1 VSDRINDDAKDT
13 SGEST
18 GSGVTGSAILRQ
30 RGKKKR
36 VRTLKKE
43 HGDDDAAPA
52 GEGDGGVDKKAT
64 DNNTNDDDN
73 DDDNNDDDDDNNN
86 GKDKDL
92 KRSQHV
98 IEVRIEG
105 SRDEHHADDNMVVDN
120 SGGNGGGGSSGG
132 SFLQKRKKKKQQQ
145 QQLKQTASRRASKSA
160 DMSLRS
166 VAHDTTIKLDMPDF
180 DDSNSDDDDDDD
192 DDSKDEKTAK
202 DDEEEFVYR
211 AAPTDDKSFEDLLSA
226 HNSEEKIH
234 AHHRRS
240 APSSQRGVDF
250 VQLIARAIVHGK
262 DSRRDGGSS
271 ASDSESSEWH
281 DDDVA
286 EERAM
291 KERATRRSKRQRLKD
306 LRYSFSP
313 ATFARQQLAGDA
325 PDDSSEES
333 SEVHAELNHYREFL
347 SKTDAVIRKV
357 RPSDDALQIL
367 VFGRDRSFKSVTLD
381 SVIAIG
387 NALCSAERARDPI
400 PQTNDVVW
408 IDFCN
413 HTIDDVKQ
421 IRLAFG
427 LYPVT
432 VDDCAH
438 APQGVKPGDKALA
451 KRNDRERPLR
461 EKVEFFRR
469 YNVVVTGELDETVM
483 NEADEEMHDEMAIGN
498 HRVGDYALAR
508 ITIVTMAHVVLTF
521 RQLRAPSFLPLV
533 HRLMRGQHRGVVP
546 SSNWPVMTYFDESLA
561 HLQNLVAE
569 MVDVIDDLNEKVLT
583 EHRCSQDV
591 LLRRLSYARRGLLA
605 LRVTTLAKHDLLEL
619 MRKQPVF
626 ANDAANIGDLID
638 DINSTIGR
646 LSMAF
651 DVLNHLDDTFLN
663 RINLEVAI
671 SGETMNVVMK
681 RFSAVATI
689 FLPLTTIGSIWGM
702 NMYVPGESEGDGNF
716 LAFGLVVGLMTVL
729 ALTIAFVLF
738 RNHWF

>member
-1 VSDRINDDAKDT
+1 VSDDAKGDVG
-13 SGEST
+13 GEST
-18 GSGVTGSAILRQ
+18 GSGVASLRQ
-30 RGKKKR
+30 RLKKKR
-36 VRTLKKE
+36 ARSAKKE
-43 HGDDDAAPA
+43 PADDAQRSSGAAAETDNEKSKNSDNESGEDDD
-52 GEGDGGVDKKAT
+52 GG
-64 DNNTNDDDN
+64 
-73 DDDNNDDDDDNNN
+73 N
-86 GKDKDL
+86 GKDDEL
-92 KRSQHV
+92 QRSQHV

-105 SRDEHHADDNMVVDN
+105 LREEHHADDNMVVDN
-120 SGGNGGGGSSGG
+120 SAVVGGG
-132 SFLQKRKKKKQQQ
+132 SFLQRRKKSKRNSRHLSKRKS
-145 QQLKQTASRRASKSA
+145 TA
-160 DMSLRS
+160 DQSLRS
-166 VAHDTTIKLDMPDF
+166 IAHDTTIKLDMPDF
-180 DDSNSDDDDDDD
+180 DDSNSDDADDADDDG
-192 DDSKDEKTAK
+192 SVTRGGGGGGGGGDEKTEDEIVYHTAPANDK
-202 DDEEEFVYR
+202 DFGELF
-211 AAPTDDKSFEDLLSA
+211 SA
-226 HNSEEKIH
+226 HNSDDKSHH
-234 AHHRRS
+234 AHHHRS
-240 APSSQRGVDF
+240 APGSQREIDF
-250 VQLIARAIVHGK
+250 VQLIAHAIVHGK
-262 DSRRDGGSS
+262 HGQRDGDSS

-281 DDDVA
+281 DDEDVA

-306 LRYSFSP
+306 LRYSFTP
-313 ATFARQQLAGDA
+313 ARLQIVSEAT
-325 PDDSSEES
+325 DDSSEES

-347 SKTDAVIRKV
+347 SKTDAAIRKV

-387 NALCSAERARDPI
+387 NALCSAERQRDTI
-400 PQTNDVVW
+400 PQTSDIVW

-413 HTIDDVKQ
+413 HTVDDVKQ

-432 VDDCAH
+432 VEDCAH
-438 APQGVKPGDKALA
+438 APQGLTPADKSQA

-469 YNVVVTGELDETVM
+469 YNVVVTGELDETM
-483 NEADEEMHDEMAIGN
+483 ANEDDDVLREEMAIGG
-498 HRVGDYALAR
+498 HRVGDYAVAR

-546 SSNWPVMTYFDESLA
+546 SSTWPVMTYFDESLT

-626 ANDAANIGDLID
+626 ANDAANIGDLLD

-702 NMYVPGESEGDGNF
+702 NMYVPGESMGDGNHMV
-716 LAFGLVVGLMTVL
+716 FGIVVGFMCAI
-729 ALTIAFVLF
+729 ALTIAYILY
-738 RNHWF
+738 RNGWF